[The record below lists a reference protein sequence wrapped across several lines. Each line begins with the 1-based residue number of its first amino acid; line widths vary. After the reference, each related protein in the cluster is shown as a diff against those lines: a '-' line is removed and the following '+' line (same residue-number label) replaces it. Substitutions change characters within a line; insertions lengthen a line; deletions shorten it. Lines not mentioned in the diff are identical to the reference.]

1 MAVEVGRCV
10 VVEAWRG
17 VGIEAWRGVG
27 VGVVRVSILFRTV
40 MRAVSSGRWVV
51 MSVWRVA

>member
-40 MRAVSSGRWVV
+40 MRES
-51 MSVWRVA
+51 